1 MAIKIVDG
9 EFLSLH
15 NFDGEFIVISLAG
28 DTDEAVLHF
37 SGDQDTLINLLK
49 GAYQS
54 IQEAEIQ
61 PNERLH

>member
-1 MAIKIVDG
+1 MGG

-15 NFDGEFIVISLAG
+15 NFDGEFIVISLAN

-37 SGDQDTLINLLK
+37 SGDQYTLVNLLK

-54 IQEAEIQ
+54 IQEAESE